1 MHLRHVASCYS
12 SELGEGDVVGAEW
25 CTSSSCWPNKEAAGF
40 LFFLFLPMFP
50 FCSSLSFSGRV
61 AESRWSTCIV
71 CSLPALLQ
79 VVQMVVKLHLPSHHL
94 WAFWVIDKWCF
105 YCGSSATDAKNISGV
120 RSL

>member
-1 MHLRHVASCYS
+1 MWWEQSGALHPA
-12 SELGEGDVVGAEW
+12 VGQ
-25 CTSSSCWPNKEAAGF
+25 TRKLQVF
-40 LFFLFLPMFP
+40 FFLFLLMFP